1 MGGASDERWSCLG
14 QARRRARFLTGH
26 ELRAHVSART
36 VLDDHHLEEAQ
47 ALIREAVRMVPS
59 DMLDLRAL
67 LHVNLAKVVAAS
79 GRDDLARSI
88 TDKAVGLYERK
99 GNLVA
104 ARACPTRSPAAIL
117 RPIDGRGA
125 TGVAGRF
132 PPTAGALTPEAMIS

>member
-14 QARRRARFLTGH
+14 QAQRRARFLTRH
-26 ELRAHVSART
+26 ELQAHVSART

-88 TDKAVGLYERK
+88 TDEAVGLYERK
-99 GNLVA
+99 GNLV
-104 ARACPTRSPAAIL
+104 TEHV
-117 RPIDGRGA
+117 RPGHRQQSFVRPDGRGA

>member
-14 QARRRARFLTGH
+14 QAQRRARFLTGH

-88 TDKAVGLYERK
+88 TDEAVGLYERK

-104 ARACPTRSPAAIL
+104 ARSMSDPVTGSNPSSDPTGAGPRGWQAAS
-117 RPIDGRGA
+117 RQQ
-125 TGVAGRF
+125 
-132 PPTAGALTPEAMIS
+132 PER